1 MITLSE
7 DKKELTYDKYVKNGS
22 LMQLREGLGI
32 NDPNHLYN
40 YLKNSPVLIEAE
52 VTPEDFGIFHP
63 SIAPHLNKSKEEL
76 LSVITDLVL
85 ENKRLESIA
94 LYHERY
100 HG

>member
-32 NDPNHLYN
+32 NDPDHLYN
-40 YLKNSPVLIEAE
+40 YLKNSPVLTEAG
-52 VTPEDFGIFHP
+52 VSPEDFGIFHP
-63 SIAPHLNKSKEEL
+63 SVAPHIDKSREEL
-76 LSVITDLVL
+76 LKVISDLVS